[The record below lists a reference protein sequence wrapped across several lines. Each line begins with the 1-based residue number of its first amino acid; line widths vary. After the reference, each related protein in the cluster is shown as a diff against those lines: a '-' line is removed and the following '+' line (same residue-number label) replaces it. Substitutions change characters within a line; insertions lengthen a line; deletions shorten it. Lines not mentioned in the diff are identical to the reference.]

1 MSSVKATY
9 SVPDYH
15 IVVAGKLAR
24 AGAIRALSLAL
35 EIVPVV
41 RPSVG
46 LLTMQQSIV
55 SIV

>member
-1 MSSVKATY
+1 MSSVEATY

-24 AGAIRALSLAL
+24 AGAVRALSLAL
-35 EIVPVV
+35 AKVPVV
-41 RPSVG
+41 RPPVG
-46 LLTMQQSIV
+46 LLTMQQSVV